1 MSAETKN
8 FLKKRFKIDNSFRVN
23 FLISECLIMLHLYM
37 VLALGLYVHEICH
50 IFGPPHFGTL
60 ALKKSCENEMFKFN
74 RQIFHL
80 RFFVYKIIVFEVNMK
95 ANSDSKFS
103 IKNNESNFKG
113 NVL

>member
-1 MSAETKN
+1 MSDYLAFIYGACLRIICALNLLYFWATTFWN
-8 FLKKRFKIDNSFRVN
+8 ISFK
-23 FLISECLIMLHLYM
+23 
-37 VLALGLYVHEICH
+37 
-50 IFGPPHFGTL
+50 
-60 ALKKSCENEMFKFN
+60 CENEMFKFN